1 MHFFLFFSLN
11 LYFCNEIVLDLYMR
25 NDKYK
30 IVYCTPALYS
40 AGGTE
45 RVVSVKANYFA
56 DVLGYDVTII
66 VTEGKNGNSFFPLS
80 DKVKVVNLG
89 LNFEELWNITFV
101 KKVLLYLKKQRKY
114 KRLLTNEL
122 LKIRPDI
129 TITTLRREINF
140 INDVPDGSIKI
151 GEQHL
156 SRTNYR
162 KIDAR
167 FSKFYE
173 ISFFR
178 WWKDRVVVSL
188 TKLDRLVV
196 LTSDSASEWPELT
209 NITMI
214 PDPLPIKVS
223 NCSPLSAKR
232 VITIGRYSYE
242 KGYDLLL
249 RVWSIVEKK
258 CSDWQLDVFAMGDPT
273 PYVKIMDEL
282 SIDKKRCHL
291 NSSVVDVESEYINSS
306 ILVQPSR
313 TEGFGL
319 VLVEA
324 MACGLPVI
332 SFDCE
337 NGPRSII
344 TEGED
349 GFLVNPYDVDSFAE
363 RLVQLINDNE
373 LRNKMGEKG
382 HRESQLYQI
391 DSVGR
396 QWKQLFDEIMQN
408 NEV

>member
-1 MHFFLFFSLN
+1 
-11 LYFCNEIVLDLYMR
+11 MR

-45 RVVSVKANYFA
+45 RVVSIKANFFA

-80 DKVKVVNLG
+80 CKVSVINLG
-89 LNFEELWNITFV
+89 LNFEELWNASFI
-101 KKVLLYLKKQRKY
+101 KKILLYLKKQREY
-114 KRLLTNEL
+114 KKLLTNEL
-122 LKIRPDI
+122 LRIRPDF

-140 INDVPDGSIKI
+140 INSINDGSIKI

-162 KIDAR
+162 GIDTR
-167 FSKFYE
+167 FKDIHE
-173 ISFFR
+173 KLFFQ
-178 WWKDRVVVSL
+178 WWKKRVVHSL
-188 TKLDRLVV
+188 NQLDKMVV
-196 LTSDSASEWPELT
+196 LTADAVSDWSELA
-209 NITMI
+209 NVKMI
-214 PDPLPIKVS
+214 PDPISINGVAA
-223 NCSPLSAKR
+223 SPLIHKR
-232 VITIGRYSYE
+232 VITVGRYSYE
-242 KGYDLLL
+242 KGYDILLKI
-249 RVWSIVEKK
+249 WSVVEKELP
-258 CSDWQLDVFAMGDPT
+258 DWQLDIFAMGDPT
-273 PYVKIMDEL
+273 PYVKMMDEL

-291 NSSVVDVESEYINSS
+291 NSSVVDVEEEYLRSS

-344 TEGED
+344 TDGED
-349 GFLVNPYDVDSFAE
+349 GFLIPPFDINLFAGRLIQLMSDVN
-363 RLVQLINDNE
+363 
-373 LRNKMGEKG
+373 LRITMGEKG
-382 HRESQLYQI
+382 KLKSRKYQI
-391 DSVGR
+391 DLIGK
-396 QWKQLFDEIMQN
+396 QWKQLFDELMNKDAI
-408 NEV
+408 

>member
-11 LYFCNEIVLDLYMR
+11 LYFCNEIVLDLLMR

-80 DKVKVVNLG
+80 DKVKVINLG
-89 LNFEELWNITFV
+89 LNFEELWNIAFV

-114 KRLLTNEL
+114 KKLLTNEL
-122 LKIRPDI
+122 LRIRPDI

-140 INDVPDGSIKI
+140 INEIPDGSIKI

-167 FSKFYE
+167 FSKLYE

-178 WWKDRVVVSL
+178 WWKDRVVTSL

-196 LTSDSASEWPELT
+196 LTSDAASEWPELT

-214 PDPLPIKVS
+214 PDPLSIKVNNRS
-223 NCSPLSAKR
+223 LLGSKR

-242 KGYDLLL
+242 KGYDILLKI
-249 RVWSIVEKK
+249 WSIVEKR
-258 CSDWQLDVFAMGDPT
+258 STDWQLDIFAMGDPT

-291 NSSVVDVESEYINSS
+291 NSSVVDVENEYINSS

-313 TEGFGL
+313 TEGFGM

-344 TEGED
+344 SDGED
-349 GFLVNPYDVDSFAE
+349 GFLIPPFEVDLFAD
-363 RLVQLINDNE
+363 RLVQLIIDGE
-373 LRNKMGEKG
+373 LRKKMGEKG
-382 HRESQLYQI
+382 QRKSQLYQI

-396 QWKQLFDEIMQN
+396 QWKQLFDELMKE

>member
-1 MHFFLFFSLN
+1 M
-11 LYFCNEIVLDLYMR
+11 DLLMR

-80 DKVKVVNLG
+80 DKVKVINLG
-89 LNFEELWNITFV
+89 LNFEELWNIAFV

-114 KRLLTNEL
+114 KKLLTNEL
-122 LKIRPDI
+122 LRIRPDI

-140 INDVPDGSIKI
+140 INEIPDGSIKI

-167 FSKFYE
+167 FSKLYE

-178 WWKDRVVVSL
+178 WWKDRVVTSL

-196 LTSDSASEWPELT
+196 LTSDAASEWPELT

-214 PDPLPIKVS
+214 PDPLSIKVNNRS
-223 NCSPLSAKR
+223 LLGSKR

-242 KGYDLLL
+242 KGYDILLKI
-249 RVWSIVEKK
+249 WSIVEKR
-258 CSDWQLDVFAMGDPT
+258 STDWQLDIFAMGDPT

-291 NSSVVDVESEYINSS
+291 NSSVVDVENEYINSS

-313 TEGFGL
+313 TEGFGM

-344 TEGED
+344 SDGED
-349 GFLVNPYDVDSFAE
+349 GFLIPPFEVDLFAD
-363 RLVQLINDNE
+363 RLVQLIIDGE
-373 LRNKMGEKG
+373 LRKKMGEKG
-382 HRESQLYQI
+382 QRKSQLYQI

-396 QWKQLFDEIMQN
+396 QWKQLFDELMKE

>member
-11 LYFCNEIVLDLYMR
+11 LYFCNEIVLDLLMR

-80 DKVKVVNLG
+80 DKVKVINLG
-89 LNFEELWNITFV
+89 LNFEELWNIAFV

-114 KRLLTNEL
+114 KKLLTNEL
-122 LKIRPDI
+122 LRIRPDI

-140 INDVPDGSIKI
+140 INEIPDGSIKI

-188 TKLDRLVV
+188 TKLDRFVV
-196 LTSDSASEWPELT
+196 LTSDAASEWPEIP

-249 RVWSIVEKK
+249 RVWSMVEKK

-273 PYVKIMDEL
+273 PYIKIMDEL

-291 NSSVVDVESEYINSS
+291 NSSVVDVENEFVNSS
-306 ILVQPSR
+306 ILVLPSR

-344 TEGED
+344 TDGED
-349 GFLVNPYDVDSFAE
+349 GFLIPPLDVESFADC
-363 RLVQLINDNE
+363 LIQLMNDGK
-373 LRNKMGEKG
+373 LRKVIGENGQRK
-382 HRESQLYQI
+382 SQLYHI
-391 DSVGR
+391 DSIGR
-396 QWKQLFDEIMQN
+396 QWKQLFGEIMQK

>member
-1 MHFFLFFSLN
+1 MCFFVFFSLI
-11 LYFCNEIVLDLYMR
+11 LYFCNGNVLDLLMR

-66 VTEGKNGNSFFPLS
+66 VTEGKNGNSFFSLS
-80 DKVKVVNLG
+80 DKVKVINLG
-89 LNFEELWNITFV
+89 LNFEELWNISFV

-114 KRLLTNEL
+114 KKLLTNEL
-122 LKIRPDI
+122 LRIHPDI

-178 WWKDRVVVSL
+178 WWKDRVVTSL

-196 LTSDSASEWPELT
+196 LTSDAALEWPEIG

-249 RVWSIVEKK
+249 RIWSIVEKE
-258 CSDWQLDVFAMGDPT
+258 CTDWQLDIFAMGDPT

-291 NSSVVDVESEYINSS
+291 NSSVVDVENEYINSS
-306 ILVQPSR
+306 IFVQPSR

-324 MACGLPVI
+324 LACGLPVI

-344 TEGED
+344 TESED
-349 GFLVNPYDVDSFAE
+349 GFLINPYDVDSFAD
-363 RLVQLINDNE
+363 RLVQLINDGE
-373 LRNKMGEKG
+373 LRKKMGEKG
-382 HRESQLYQI
+382 QRKSQLYQI

-396 QWKQLFDEIMQN
+396 QWKQLFDELMKE

>member
-1 MHFFLFFSLN
+1 
-11 LYFCNEIVLDLYMR
+11 MR

-80 DKVKVVNLG
+80 NNVKVINLG
-89 LNFEELWNITFV
+89 LNFEELWNKSFV
-101 KKVLLYLKKQRKY
+101 KKILLYLRKQKRYKK
-114 KRLLTNEL
+114 LLTSEL
-122 LKIRPDI
+122 LRIRPDI

-140 INDVPDGSIKI
+140 INSINDGSKKI

-162 KIDAR
+162 KIDSR
-167 FSKFYE
+167 FSKYYE
-173 ISFFR
+173 KIFFW
-178 WWKDRVVVSL
+178 WWKDRVVSNL
-188 TKLDRLVV
+188 LKLDKLIV
-196 LTSDSASEWPELT
+196 LTNDAVAEWPELT
-209 NITMI
+209 NIRMI
-214 PDPLPIKVS
+214 PDPLSIKVNGS
-223 NCSPLSAKR
+223 SSLTSKR

-242 KGYDLLL
+242 KGYDILLHI
-249 RVWSIVEKK
+249 WSKVEKK
-258 CSDWQLDVFAMGDPT
+258 CTDWQLDVFAMGDPT
-273 PYVKIMDEL
+273 PYVKMMDDL

-291 NSSVVDVESEYINSS
+291 NSSVVDVEEKYLNSS

-324 MACGLPVI
+324 MACGLPVV

-344 TEGED
+344 SDGD
-349 GFLVNPYDVDSFAE
+349 NGFLVSPFDIELFAN
-363 RLVQLINDNE
+363 RIIQLIASHD
-373 LRNKMGEKG
+373 LRKSMGEKG
-382 HRESQLYQI
+382 RKKSQQYRI
-391 DSVGR
+391 ESVGE
-396 QWKQLFDEIMQN
+396 QWKLLFDELMK
-408 NEV
+408 

>member
-1 MHFFLFFSLN
+1 
-11 LYFCNEIVLDLYMR
+11 MR

-56 DVLGYDVTII
+56 DVLGYDVTVI

-80 DKVKVVNLG
+80 DKVEVINLG
-89 LNFEELWNITFV
+89 INFEELWNISFV

-114 KRLLTNEL
+114 KKSLTNEL
-122 LKIRPDI
+122 LRIRPDI

-140 INDVPDGSIKI
+140 INEIPDGSIKI

-162 KIDAR
+162 KIDTR

-178 WWKDRVVVSL
+178 WWKDRVVSSL
-188 TKLDRLVV
+188 NKLDRLVV
-196 LTSDSASEWPELT
+196 LTSDAASEWPELS

-214 PDPLPIKVS
+214 ADPLPIKVS
-223 NCSPLSAKR
+223 YNSPLTAKR

-258 CSDWQLDVFAMGDPT
+258 CTDWQLDIFAMGDPT

-282 SIDKKRCHL
+282 SIDKTRCHL
-291 NSSVVDVESEYINSS
+291 NSSVVDVESEYVNSS

-344 TEGED
+344 TDGED
-349 GFLVNPYDVDSFAE
+349 GFLIPPFDVESFAN
-363 RLVQLINDNE
+363 RLFQLMNDDK
-373 LRNKMGEKG
+373 LRRTVGENGK
-382 HRESQLYQI
+382 RKSQLYQI
-391 DSVGR
+391 DSVGS
-396 QWKQLFDEIMQN
+396 QWKQLFDQLMEK

>member
-1 MHFFLFFSLN
+1 M
-11 LYFCNEIVLDLYMR
+11 DLLMR

-80 DKVKVVNLG
+80 DKVKVINLG
-89 LNFEELWNITFV
+89 LNFEELWNVSFV

-114 KRLLTNEL
+114 KKLLTNEL
-122 LKIRPDI
+122 LRIRPDI

-140 INDVPDGSIKI
+140 INEIPDGSIKI

-167 FSKFYE
+167 FSKLYE

-178 WWKDRVVVSL
+178 WWKDRVVTSL

-196 LTSDSASEWPELT
+196 LTSDAASEWPELT

-214 PDPLPIKVS
+214 PDPLSIKVNNRS
-223 NCSPLSAKR
+223 LLGSKR

-242 KGYDLLL
+242 KGYDILLKI
-249 RVWSIVEKK
+249 WSIVEKR
-258 CSDWQLDVFAMGDPT
+258 STDWQLDIFAMGDPT

-291 NSSVVDVESEYINSS
+291 NSSVVDVENEYINSS

-313 TEGFGL
+313 TEGFGM

-344 TEGED
+344 SDGED
-349 GFLVNPYDVDSFAE
+349 GFLIPPFEVDLFAD
-363 RLVQLINDNE
+363 RLVQLIIDGE
-373 LRNKMGEKG
+373 LRKKMGEKG
-382 HRESQLYQI
+382 QRKSQLYQI

-396 QWKQLFDEIMQN
+396 QWKQLFDELMKE

>member
-1 MHFFLFFSLN
+1 MYFFVFFSLI
-11 LYFCNEIVLDLYMR
+11 LYFCNEKVLDLYMR

-178 WWKDRVVVSL
+178 WWKDRVVASL

-196 LTSDSASEWPELT
+196 LTSDAASEWPEIG

-249 RVWSIVEKK
+249 RIWSIVEKE
-258 CSDWQLDVFAMGDPT
+258 CTDWQLDVFAMGDPT

-344 TEGED
+344 SDGED
-349 GFLVNPYDVDSFAE
+349 GFLISPFKVDLFAD
-363 RLVQLINDNE
+363 RLVQLINDGE
-373 LRNKMGEKG
+373 LRKKMGEKG
-382 HRESQLYQI
+382 QRKSQLYQI

-396 QWKQLFDEIMQN
+396 QWKQLFDELMKE
-408 NEV
+408 NEI

>member
-1 MHFFLFFSLN
+1 
-11 LYFCNEIVLDLYMR
+11 MR

-56 DVLGYDVTII
+56 DVLGYNVTII

-80 DKVKVVNLG
+80 DKVKVINLG
-89 LNFEELWNITFV
+89 INFEELWNITFI

-114 KRLLTNEL
+114 KKLLTNEL
-122 LKIRPDI
+122 LRIRPDI

-140 INDVPDGSIKI
+140 INDIPDGSIKI

-162 KIDAR
+162 KIDTR
-167 FSKFYE
+167 FSRFYE

-178 WWKDRVVVSL
+178 WWKDRVVTSL
-188 TKLDRLVV
+188 IKLDRLVV
-196 LTSDSASEWPELT
+196 LTADAASEWPELT

-214 PDPLPIKVS
+214 PDPLPIKVN
-223 NCSPLSAKR
+223 NCSSLTAKR

-249 RVWSIVEKK
+249 KIWSIVEKK
-258 CSDWQLDVFAMGDPT
+258 CIDWQLDIFAMGDPT

-291 NSSVVDVESEYINSS
+291 NTSVVDVESEYVNSS

-344 TEGED
+344 SEGED
-349 GFLVNPYDVDSFAE
+349 GFLIPSFDVELFAN
-363 RLVQLINDNE
+363 RLVQLMKDDKQ
-373 LRNKMGEKG
+373 RKAMGEKG
-382 HRESQLYQI
+382 QRKSQLYQI

-396 QWKQLFDEIMQN
+396 QWKQLFDKLMQK

>member
-1 MHFFLFFSLN
+1 
-11 LYFCNEIVLDLYMR
+11 MR
-25 NDKYK
+25 NDNYK

-80 DKVKVVNLG
+80 DKVKVINLG
-89 LNFEELWNITFV
+89 INFEELWNTTFV

-114 KRLLTNEL
+114 KKLLTNEL
-122 LKIRPDI
+122 LRIRPDI

-162 KIDAR
+162 KIDTR
-167 FSKFYE
+167 YSKFYE

-178 WWKDRVVVSL
+178 WWKDRVVTSL

-196 LTSDSASEWPELT
+196 LTSDAASEWPELS

-223 NCSPLSAKR
+223 NCCPLSAKR

-249 RVWSIVEKK
+249 KIWSIVEKK
-258 CSDWQLDVFAMGDPT
+258 CTDWQLDIFAMGDPT

-344 TEGED
+344 SDGED
-349 GFLVNPYDVDSFAE
+349 GFLIPPFDVELFAN
-363 RLVQLINDNE
+363 RLVQLMNDDK
-373 LRNKMGEKG
+373 LRKTMGEKG
-382 HRESQLYQI
+382 QRKSQLYKI
-391 DSVGR
+391 DSVGV
-396 QWKQLFDEIMQN
+396 QWKNLFDELMQK

>member
-1 MHFFLFFSLN
+1 MEYMLVPKYS
-11 LYFCNEIVLDLYMR
+11 IVF
-25 NDKYK
+25 
-30 IVYCTPALYS
+30 CTPAIYS

-45 RVVSVKANYFA
+45 RVVTVKANYLA
-56 DVLGYDVTII
+56 DILGYDVTII

-80 DKVKVVNLG
+80 DKVKVINLG
-89 LNFEELWNITFV
+89 LNFEELWNVSFV
-101 KKVLLYLKKQRKY
+101 KKVFLYLRKQRKY
-114 KRLLTNEL
+114 KKLLTNEL
-122 LKIRPDI
+122 QRIRPDF

-140 INDVPDGSIKI
+140 INNIGDGSKKI

-167 FSKFYE
+167 FSKLYE

-178 WWKDRVVVSL
+178 WWKDRVISNL
-188 TKLDRLVV
+188 KKFDRLVV
-196 LTSDSASEWPELT
+196 LTSDAASEWPELT

-214 PDPLPIKVS
+214 PDPLPIKVN
-223 NCSPLSAKR
+223 NCSSLSAKR

-249 RVWSIVEKK
+249 MIWSIVEKK
-258 CSDWQLDVFAMGDPT
+258 CNDWQLDVFAMGDPT

-291 NSSVVDVESEYINSS
+291 HSCVVDVEKEYVNSS

-344 TEGED
+344 SDGED
-349 GFLVNPYDVDSFAE
+349 GFLIPPFDVESFAD
-363 RLVQLINDNE
+363 RLVQLMNDEE
-373 LRNKMGEKG
+373 LRKIMGDKG
-382 HRESQLYQI
+382 QRKSQFYQI

-396 QWKQLFDEIMQN
+396 LWKQLFDELVLK

>member
-1 MHFFLFFSLN
+1 
-11 LYFCNEIVLDLYMR
+11 MR

-80 DKVKVVNLG
+80 EKVKVINLG

-114 KRLLTNEL
+114 KKLLTNEL
-122 LKIRPDI
+122 LSIRPDI

-140 INDVPDGSIKI
+140 INDIPDGSIKI

-173 ISFFR
+173 ISFYR
-178 WWKDRVVVSL
+178 WWKDRVVTSL
-188 TKLDRLVV
+188 AKLDRLVV
-196 LTSDSASEWPELT
+196 LTSDAASEWPELR
-209 NITMI
+209 NVTMI
-214 PDPLPIKVS
+214 PDPLSIKV
-223 NCSPLSAKR
+223 NNHSPLSAKR

-249 RVWSIVEKK
+249 RGWSIVEKK
-258 CSDWQLDVFAMGDPT
+258 CKDWQLDIFAMGDPT

-291 NSSVVDVESEYINSS
+291 NSSVVNVENEYINSS

-344 TEGED
+344 SEGED
-349 GFLVNPYDVDSFAE
+349 GFLIPPFDVELFAN
-363 RLVQLINDNE
+363 RLVQLMNDE
-373 LRNKMGEKG
+373 KLRKVIGEKG
-382 HRESQLYQI
+382 QRKSQLYQI
-391 DSVGR
+391 DSVGS
-396 QWKQLFDEIMQN
+396 QWKRLFDELMQK